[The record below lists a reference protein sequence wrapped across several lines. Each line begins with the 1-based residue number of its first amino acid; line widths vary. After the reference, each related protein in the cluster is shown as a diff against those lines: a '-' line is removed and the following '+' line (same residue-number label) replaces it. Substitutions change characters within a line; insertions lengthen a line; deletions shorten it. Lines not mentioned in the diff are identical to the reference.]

1 MRCPVLAWCFL
12 AFGMAGC
19 DRPAPPPVTPALPAA
34 QGDAIEWQGALAC
47 ADCAAIQV
55 DLVLRNDNG
64 RRRYL
69 LTEVYLA
76 EGGGTRFVEPG
87 NWQRTRALLRLQ
99 GDGGSVRVFALL
111 PDGRLQARDRHGRRT
126 PAAGASDLLPVAI
139 TRSEPAPADAWS
151 P

>member
-1 MRCPVLAWCFL
+1 MRCPLLAWCLL
-12 AFGMAGC
+12 AIGMAGC
-19 DRPAPPPVTPALPAA
+19 DRPASLPVTPGLPVA
-34 QGDAIEWQGALAC
+34 QGDAIEWQGVLAC

-87 NWQRTRALLRLQ
+87 DWQHTRSLLRLQ
-99 GDGGSVRVFALL
+99 GDGGSVRVFALR

-126 PAAGASDLLPVAI
+126 SAAGAGDLLPVAI
-139 TRSEPAPADAWS
+139 TRNEPAPADAWS

>member
-1 MRCPVLAWCFL
+1 MRCTLLASCFFAL
-12 AFGMAGC
+12 GMAAC
-19 DRPAPPPVTPALPAA
+19 DRPAPRPVTPVLPAA
-34 QGDAIEWQGALAC
+34 QGDAIEWQGVLAC
-47 ADCAAIQV
+47 ADCTAIQV

-87 NWQRTRALLRLQ
+87 DWQRTRALLRLR

-126 PAAGASDLLPVAI
+126 PAADAPELLPVAI
-139 TRSEPAPADAWS
+139 TRSEPAPADARS